1 MLTMVLTTG
10 MRLGELIDLKM
21 TINQMLTSIN
31 SSYYTVSIEEDEPE
45 NYLILS
51 SFSIYCKVRRL

>member
-10 MRLGELIDLKM
+10 MRLGELIGLKM

-45 NYLILS
+45 NYLTLS